1 MRDGVRNQISR
12 GWPDSGDRRDS
23 LLVVPGE
30 PVLWVVHHLGM
41 VLADRVHVVEGIDFV
56 ELAGVEDGHEQ
67 VAKPCTD
74 PGFVEHGVLPMEDRL
89 FEGPLAGIVID
100 GGSWLAQKEGERLP
114 MTLQIGDRLAQD
126 TVGLDQT
133 LVELL

>member
-1 MRDGVRNQISR
+1 
-12 GWPDSGDRRDS
+12 
-23 LLVVPGE
+23 
-30 PVLWVVHHLGM
+30 M
-41 VLADRVHVVEGIDFV
+41 VLADRVHVVEGVDFV

-67 VAKPCTD
+67 VAKPCPD

-126 TVGLDQT
+126 TVGFDQT

>member
-1 MRDGVRNQISR
+1 
-12 GWPDSGDRRDS
+12 
-23 LLVVPGE
+23 
-30 PVLWVVHHLGM
+30 
-41 VLADRVHVVEGIDFV
+41 
-56 ELAGVEDGHEQ
+56 
-67 VAKPCTD
+67 
-74 PGFVEHGVLPMEDRL
+74 MEDRL

-126 TVGLDQT
+126 TVGFDQT